1 MTFLPQPGWHEA
13 LLAAAFAVRVGPGGG
28 LRTLKSAK
36 GCWVMTRR
44 LISFLSTL
52 PDAPPGPGSLLVSHL
67 MAFRSHRATKP
78 LRDMVSPGVLG
89 LPDAAG
95 GKAGSA
101 SDQARLQRRRAP
113 AVLRAARQDVA
124 ALSDRIGA
132 GEFLLHRLADRRG
145 GSIERGR
152 GSREV
157 ARSYLAQR

>member
-1 MTFLPQPGWHEA
+1 MARGCCSP
-13 LLAAAFAVRVGPGGG
+13 RRSRSGPGDG

-89 LPDAAG
+89 YLTQRVERQVPHRTRPG
-95 GKAGSA
+95 Y
-101 SDQARLQRRRAP
+101 SDGELRR
-113 AVLRAARQDVA
+113 VLRAARQDVA
-124 ALSDRIGA
+124 ALSARIGA

>member
-52 PDAPPGPGSLLVSHL
+52 PDAPPGPGSLLVSRL

-78 LRDMVSPGVLG
+78 LRDMGFPRPHTRPLPGSGVGTGNPGDRPEGTAGHPGG
-89 LPDAAG
+89 L
-95 GKAGSA
+95 
-101 SDQARLQRRRAP
+101 
-113 AVLRAARQDVA
+113 
-124 ALSDRIGA
+124 
-132 GEFLLHRLADRRG
+132 
-145 GSIERGR
+145 
-152 GSREV
+152 
-157 ARSYLAQR
+157 